1 MDRTRLALLGRYEEA
16 GLAHPVIGDRS
27 RARLARTAAN
37 GAKFPSPWAL
47 AAQLRLD
54 VHEDPRCPFDVS
66 ADDTGV
72 ILRRLPDEAERGLL
86 LFRGLATVLLRC
98 NDVKYRPSDT
108 LALAAELALPARE
121 LRANAKTGVVT
132 VQPWV
137 PAWLL
142 SGRLLTKIR

>member
-1 MDRTRLALLGRYEEA
+1 MDRIRLALLGRHDDA
-16 GLAHPVIGDRS
+16 GLQRS
-27 RARLARTAAN
+27 RLGSRTIARISAAARD
-37 GAKFPSPWAL
+37 GAKFPNPWTFVER
-47 AAQLRLD
+47 LRLD

-72 ILRRLPDEAERGLL
+72 VMRRLADETERGLL

-98 NDVKYRPSDT
+98 NCVKYRPSDT
-108 LALAAELALPARE
+108 FALAAELALPARE
-121 LRANAKTGVVT
+121 LRANAKAGVVT